1 MTRVSVECGPS
12 VTASL
17 YKDRRIDALSL
28 SVLSCVEDSD
38 LLLLDSAASLMDIVH
53 NHIPV
58 IEADPTFQNEHFV
71 EWMEDFEEV
80 SSVVLEEEEE
90 EEMGGEIGE
99 EEEEEEEEEAQF
111 QWTYNLFLRNSYS
124 ELIST
129 TKLKREVSIQ
139 RSKWG

>member
-1 MTRVSVECGPS
+1 MECGPS

-38 LLLLDSAASLMDIVH
+38 LLLLDSEASLMDIVH

-90 EEMGGEIGE
+90 EGEMGGRSGRKRKRRRRRHNFNGRTIFFC
-99 EEEEEEEEEAQF
+99 AIRI
-111 QWTYNLFLRNSYS
+111 RN
-124 ELIST
+124 
-129 TKLKREVSIQ
+129 
-139 RSKWG
+139 